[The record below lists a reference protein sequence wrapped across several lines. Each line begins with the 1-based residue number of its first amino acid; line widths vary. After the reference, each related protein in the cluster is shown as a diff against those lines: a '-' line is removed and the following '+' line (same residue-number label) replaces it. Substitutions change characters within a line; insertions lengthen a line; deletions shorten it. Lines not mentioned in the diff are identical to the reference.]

1 MSTLRKAVF
10 ELSKYDESSIYREL
24 HLSFIEEQ
32 RVLDELK
39 QFCVDKCKNIW
50 NVDFNGSLE
59 VNRRLKSTMAQT
71 KYIKINHKYIPKK
84 IEISPVYLA
93 LYYKYDI
100 ICLHKILLH
109 ELCHYSLAKLGKPFF
124 DGDPYFENEL
134 LRVNAISS
142 GYINVNRRKADTGTQ
157 FRIYDIMDIYDSS
170 DNIIDTI
177 ECTHQKASYD
187 NVYTSF
193 SWQSGKKVSGYPH
206 RVGFRVVMEQ

>member
-1 MSTLRKAVF
+1 MQYVNKCAAANYWLKCILYINQAK
-10 ELSKYDESSIYREL
+10 LACKYSR
-24 HLSFIEEQ
+24 
-32 RVLDELK
+32 
-39 QFCVDKCKNIW
+39 
-50 NVDFNGSLE
+50 NV
-59 VNRRLKSTMAQT
+59 RLKS
-71 KYIKINHKYIPKK
+71 H
-84 IEISPVYLA
+84 EVH
-93 LYYKYDI
+93 I
-100 ICLHKILLH
+100 IGLHKILLH

-193 SWQSGKKVSGYPH
+193 
-206 RVGFRVVMEQ
+206 